1 VFGTL
6 SKRDFHFRALH
17 EVKAVLVRH

>member
-17 EVKAVLVRH
+17 EVEAVLVRH